1 MKKLFAI
8 LAVMGVLTLGSVQ
21 PVMAQDAAPAQT
33 EQTTEAAVVEEGGGL
48 HKELKTKF
56 IEGDAGFMSLV
67 AIALVLGLAFCIERI
82 IYLSLA
88 EVNTKKLMTSIEAA
102 LEKGDVEAAK
112 TVCRN
117 TRGPVAS
124 ICYQGLMRID
134 DGVDVVERSVV
145 SYGGVQAGYLEK
157 GCSWITL
164 FIAMAPSLGFLGTV
178 IGMEIQKIIRT
189 MAKLS
194 YKMSYY
200 ALYVCFAVIL
210 VVLGMFFLV
219 GYNNPVGDMNAPEH
233 TETLIYLMYALFGV
247 TVGLTVIAAIAQF
260 GAALKDNPMGAIKS
274 LLGLVLLVAVVL
286 ISYAMGSDAT
296 ITANEAPYTDTF
308 WLKITDMF
316 IYSIYFLLGIAA
328 LATLVNM
335 TGIFKK

>member
-1 MKKLFAI
+1 
-8 LAVMGVLTLGSVQ
+8 
-21 PVMAQDAAPAQT
+21 
-33 EQTTEAAVVEEGGGL
+33 
-48 HKELKTKF
+48 
-56 IEGDAGFMSLV
+56 
-67 AIALVLGLAFCIERI
+67 
-82 IYLSLA
+82 
-88 EVNTKKLMTSIEAA
+88 
-102 LEKGDVEAAK
+102 
-112 TVCRN
+112 
-117 TRGPVAS
+117 
-124 ICYQGLMRID
+124 
-134 DGVDVVERSVV
+134 
-145 SYGGVQAGYLEK
+145 
-157 GCSWITL
+157 
-164 FIAMAPSLGFLGTV
+164 
-178 IGMEIQKIIRT
+178 

-200 ALYVCFAVIL
+200 ALDVCFAVIL

>member
-1 MKKLFAI
+1 
-8 LAVMGVLTLGSVQ
+8 
-21 PVMAQDAAPAQT
+21 
-33 EQTTEAAVVEEGGGL
+33 
-48 HKELKTKF
+48 
-56 IEGDAGFMSLV
+56 
-67 AIALVLGLAFCIERI
+67 
-82 IYLSLA
+82 
-88 EVNTKKLMTSIEAA
+88 
-102 LEKGDVEAAK
+102 
-112 TVCRN
+112 
-117 TRGPVAS
+117 
-124 ICYQGLMRID
+124 
-134 DGVDVVERSVV
+134 
-145 SYGGVQAGYLEK
+145 
-157 GCSWITL
+157 
-164 FIAMAPSLGFLGTV
+164 
-178 IGMEIQKIIRT
+178 

-233 TETLIYLMYALFGV
+233 TETLIYLMYA
-247 TVGLTVIAAIAQF
+247 F

>member
-1 MKKLFAI
+1 
-8 LAVMGVLTLGSVQ
+8 
-21 PVMAQDAAPAQT
+21 
-33 EQTTEAAVVEEGGGL
+33 
-48 HKELKTKF
+48 
-56 IEGDAGFMSLV
+56 
-67 AIALVLGLAFCIERI
+67 
-82 IYLSLA
+82 
-88 EVNTKKLMTSIEAA
+88 
-102 LEKGDVEAAK
+102 
-112 TVCRN
+112 
-117 TRGPVAS
+117 
-124 ICYQGLMRID
+124 
-134 DGVDVVERSVV
+134 
-145 SYGGVQAGYLEK
+145 
-157 GCSWITL
+157 
-164 FIAMAPSLGFLGTV
+164 
-178 IGMEIQKIIRT
+178 

-233 TETLIYLMYALFGV
+233 TETLIYLMYA
-247 TVGLTVIAAIAQF
+247 LTVIAAIAQF

>member
-1 MKKLFAI
+1 
-8 LAVMGVLTLGSVQ
+8 
-21 PVMAQDAAPAQT
+21 
-33 EQTTEAAVVEEGGGL
+33 
-48 HKELKTKF
+48 
-56 IEGDAGFMSLV
+56 
-67 AIALVLGLAFCIERI
+67 
-82 IYLSLA
+82 
-88 EVNTKKLMTSIEAA
+88 
-102 LEKGDVEAAK
+102 
-112 TVCRN
+112 
-117 TRGPVAS
+117 
-124 ICYQGLMRID
+124 
-134 DGVDVVERSVV
+134 
-145 SYGGVQAGYLEK
+145 
-157 GCSWITL
+157 
-164 FIAMAPSLGFLGTV
+164 
-178 IGMEIQKIIRT
+178 

-233 TETLIYLMYALFGV
+233 TETLIY
-247 TVGLTVIAAIAQF
+247 F

>member
-1 MKKLFAI
+1 
-8 LAVMGVLTLGSVQ
+8 
-21 PVMAQDAAPAQT
+21 
-33 EQTTEAAVVEEGGGL
+33 
-48 HKELKTKF
+48 
-56 IEGDAGFMSLV
+56 
-67 AIALVLGLAFCIERI
+67 
-82 IYLSLA
+82 
-88 EVNTKKLMTSIEAA
+88 
-102 LEKGDVEAAK
+102 
-112 TVCRN
+112 
-117 TRGPVAS
+117 
-124 ICYQGLMRID
+124 
-134 DGVDVVERSVV
+134 
-145 SYGGVQAGYLEK
+145 
-157 GCSWITL
+157 
-164 FIAMAPSLGFLGTV
+164 
-178 IGMEIQKIIRT
+178 

-233 TETLIYLMYALFGV
+233 TEAVIAGVDLEMWQPAQTDALLYLMYALFGIAIAA
-247 TVGLTVIAAIAQF
+247 TVIAAVFQF

>member
-1 MKKLFAI
+1 
-8 LAVMGVLTLGSVQ
+8 
-21 PVMAQDAAPAQT
+21 
-33 EQTTEAAVVEEGGGL
+33 
-48 HKELKTKF
+48 
-56 IEGDAGFMSLV
+56 
-67 AIALVLGLAFCIERI
+67 
-82 IYLSLA
+82 
-88 EVNTKKLMTSIEAA
+88 
-102 LEKGDVEAAK
+102 
-112 TVCRN
+112 
-117 TRGPVAS
+117 
-124 ICYQGLMRID
+124 
-134 DGVDVVERSVV
+134 
-145 SYGGVQAGYLEK
+145 
-157 GCSWITL
+157 
-164 FIAMAPSLGFLGTV
+164 
-178 IGMEIQKIIRT
+178 

-219 GYNNPVGDMNAPEH
+219 GYIIRGDMNAPEH

>member
-1 MKKLFAI
+1 
-8 LAVMGVLTLGSVQ
+8 
-21 PVMAQDAAPAQT
+21 
-33 EQTTEAAVVEEGGGL
+33 
-48 HKELKTKF
+48 
-56 IEGDAGFMSLV
+56 
-67 AIALVLGLAFCIERI
+67 
-82 IYLSLA
+82 
-88 EVNTKKLMTSIEAA
+88 
-102 LEKGDVEAAK
+102 
-112 TVCRN
+112 
-117 TRGPVAS
+117 
-124 ICYQGLMRID
+124 
-134 DGVDVVERSVV
+134 
-145 SYGGVQAGYLEK
+145 
-157 GCSWITL
+157 
-164 FIAMAPSLGFLGTV
+164 
-178 IGMEIQKIIRT
+178 

-296 ITANEAPYTDTF
+296 ITANEAPYTDNSSF
-308 WLKITDMF
+308 FKS
-316 IYSIYFLLGIAA
+316 YKFLVVTWNICPAPSQSEAVMIG
-328 LATLVNM
+328 VW
-335 TGIFKK
+335 K